1 MSRIRVMA
9 AAPVSATRP
18 APQKESL
25 VGGMF
30 MTIVFFGLLGLT
42 IALALWGG
50 NGGHGFVTTI

>member
-1 MSRIRVMA
+1 MA

-18 APQKESL
+18 APQKASL
-25 VGGMF
+25 VGGML

-50 NGGHGFVTTI
+50 NGGHGFMTTI